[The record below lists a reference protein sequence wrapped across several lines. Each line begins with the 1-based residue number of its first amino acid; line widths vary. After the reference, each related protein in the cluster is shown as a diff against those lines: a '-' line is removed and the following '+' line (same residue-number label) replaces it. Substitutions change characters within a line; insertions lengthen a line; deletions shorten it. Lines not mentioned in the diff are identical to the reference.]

1 MRVNHFFNFTYT
13 LALSDFTTMGI
24 YYFDNNNTIFWLH
37 LWHAEVPG
45 TGIEPVTQLQP
56 QPQQWQWWILNL
68 LCHKRTPPKIFFL
81 IFKNYT
87 GSSRCGTIGSVV
99 SWELLGCGFHGCSL
113 GHNHGSDLI
122 PGPGAP
128 YAEGWPK
135 MTKKKKY
142 IYI

>member
-56 QPQQWQWWILNL
+56 QPQQLSIQAASAT
-68 LCHKRTPPKIFFL
+68 HTTVHPMP
-81 IFKNYT
+81 
-87 GSSRCGTIGSVV
+87 
-99 SWELLGCGFHGCSL
+99 
-113 GHNHGSDLI
+113 D
-122 PGPGAP
+122 P
-128 YAEGWPK
+128 
-135 MTKKKKY
+135 
-142 IYI
+142 